1 MQVKSSEPF
10 PGANPAAILALAAV
24 LVLSGVFAEPANGQ
38 CLANEIQKLTA
49 SDATPSDHFGTSVRI
64 FGELLVVGA
73 VAGGD
78 LANSGAAYVF
88 RLHAKTQMWGEQQ
101 RLTPIDAGIG
111 DNFGISVAIDPVDAN
126 VIIVGAYLDDDN
138 GFNSGS
144 A

>member
-1 MQVKSSEPF
+1 MRVMYQTTQ
-10 PGANPAAILALAAV
+10 GAVVALFGLLGVGAAPA
-24 LVLSGVFAEPANGQ
+24 SGQ

-64 FGELLVVGA
+64 
-73 VAGGD
+73 AGNLAAIGTPNAGD

-88 RLHAKTQMWGEQQ
+88 RLESKTEMWGGQQ
-101 RLTPIDAGIG
+101 RLTPIDAGLH
-111 DNFGISVAIDPVDAN
+111 DEFGLSVAIDPVDAN

-138 GFNSGS
+138 GMNSGS